1 MKLNQSPLNDD
12 YSIVNI
18 KFKDIELD
26 ENSTFRRGLVCLIS
40 LNDRLDDK
48 LNLN

>member
-1 MKLNQSPLNDD
+1 MSLSPIRDE

-18 KFKDIELD
+18 KFVDIELD
-26 ENSTFRRGLVCLIS
+26 ENSDFRKGLVCLIS

-48 LNLN
+48 LSLK